1 MKKILAILLTLT
13 FCITSVFAAGDVSFV
28 AKADN
33 VVAVGQKFN
42 LTFTLNNAQSDNVQL
57 PLESLS
63 DFTILY
69 GPQQST
75 SQSFQSING
84 QVTRNS
90 STTYTYVLTPNKEG
104 SFTISPAKATVGDKI
119 IRSNALVIKVIKG
132 ETNTAQGA
140 KGAQQ
145 AQSSSNGTTISDNDL
160 FVRTEVSKTKMYEQ
174 EQFIATTKVYYRVG
188 LRGFDDYKLPEYKG
202 FISQEIEVPD
212 ATRQSKENVN
222 GKVYNTYILKQCVL
236 IPQKSGALE
245 LEKGNITAVVQ
256 VRVQGGGGGFFGDMF
271 STVRELKKNLTI
283 PGVKINVQELP
294 KNGKPVDFS
303 GAVGSFSMN
312 TSITPENGYKTNDAI
327 NIKVKI
333 NGSGN
338 LKYAKNPEIKF
349 PTDFEL
355 YDPKITSKIKAS
367 DAGLNGSKEIEYLA
381 IARYPGEYVIPSAEF
396 SYFDTKSKSYK
407 TLKTPEY
414 KINVEKG
421 AETADNQTVVSNF
434 TNKESI
440 KYIGTNDIRFIN
452 TKDLNTTPKDDYLFG
467 SMAFYLWFIIPLVL
481 FIIAYFFLRKLAEEN
496 SNVALMKKKKAN
508 KQALKRLATAK
519 SFLDKEDLKSFYDE
533 TIKAITGFVGDKF
546 NIPLAQQNKDAM
558 EDILKEKGLKE
569 ETINNFSKILDTC
582 QFARFAPAAVKES
595 PKEIYENAIALINS
609 IEEEVKK

>member
-13 FCITSVFAAGDVSFV
+13 YFSVMSVFAAGDVSFV

-33 VVAVGQKFN
+33 VVAVGQKFR
-42 LTFTLNNAQSDNVQL
+42 LTFTLNNAESDNVQL

-84 QVTRNS
+84 QVTRTN
-90 STTYTYVLTPNKEG
+90 STTYQYMLTANKEG
-104 SFTISPAKATVGDKI
+104 TFTISPAKATVGDKI

-132 ETNTAQGA
+132 ETNTNQGSQ
-140 KGAQQ
+140 QQ
-145 AQSSSNGTTISDNDL
+145 AQSSSNGLQISDNDL
-160 FVRTEVSKTKMYEQ
+160 FIRTEVSKTKMYEQ
-174 EQFIATTKVYYRVG
+174 EQFVATTKVYYRVG
-188 LRGFDDYKLPEYKG
+188 LRAFDDYKLPEYKG
-202 FISQEIEVPD
+202 FISQEIEVPE
-212 ATRQSKENVN
+212 AKRQSKENVN

-236 IPQKSGALE
+236 IPQKSGNQE

-271 STVRELKKNLTI
+271 ASVRDVKKQLTI
-283 PGVKINVQELP
+283 PSVKINVQELP
-294 KNGKPVDFS
+294 KNGKPADFS
-303 GAVGSFSMN
+303 GAVGSFTMN
-312 TSITPENGYKTNDAI
+312 TTITPEDGYKTNDAI
-327 NIKVKI
+327 NLKVKI
-333 NGSGN
+333 SGSGN
-338 LKYAKNPEIKF
+338 LKYAKNPDIKF

-355 YDPKITSKIKAS
+355 YDPKVTSKIKAS

-396 SYFDTKSKSYK
+396 SYFDVKSKSYK

-414 KINVEKG
+414 KLNIDKG
-421 AETADNQTVVSNF
+421 AETSDNQTVVGNF

-440 KYIGTNDIRFIN
+440 KYLGNNEIRFIN
-452 TKDLNTTPKDDYLFG
+452 TKDLNTTPKNDYLFG
-467 SMAFYLWFIIPLVL
+467 SLAFYLWFIIPLVL

-519 SFLDKEDLKSFYDE
+519 SFLDKEDLKSFYEE
-533 TIKAITGFVGDKF
+533 TGKAIIGFVGDKF
-546 NIPLAQQNKDAM
+546 NIPLALQNKDAM
-558 EDILKEKGLKE
+558 QEILNEKGLSE
-569 ETINNFSKILDTC
+569 ETIKKFSAILDTC

-595 PKEIYENAIALINS
+595 PREIYDNAIALINS

>member
-1 MKKILAILLTLT
+1 MKKILAILLTLA
-13 FCITSVFAAGDVSFV
+13 FCVTSVFAAGDVSFV

-75 SQSFQSING
+75 SQSFQSVNG
-84 QVTRNS
+84 QVTRTS

-119 IRSNALVIKVIKG
+119 VRSNALVIKVIKG
-132 ETNTAQGA
+132 ETNTNQGS
-140 KGAQQ
+140 QR
-145 AQSSSNGTTISDNDL
+145 AQSSSNSTTIDDNDL
-160 FVRTEVSKTKMYEQ
+160 FIRTELSKTKMYEQ
-174 EQFIATTKVYYRVG
+174 EQFVATTKVYYRVA

-202 FISQEIEVPD
+202 FISQEIEVPE

-236 IPQKSGALE
+236 IPQKSGAQE

-271 STVRELKKNLTI
+271 TSVRELKKNLTI

-294 KNGKPVDFS
+294 KNGKPADFS

-312 TSITPENGYKTNDAI
+312 TTITPENGYKTNDAI
-327 NIKVKI
+327 NVKVKI

-355 YDPKITSKIKAS
+355 YDPKVTAKIKAS

-396 SYFDTKSKSYK
+396 SYFDTKTKSYK

-421 AETADNQTVVSNF
+421 AETMDNQTVVSNY

-440 KYIGTNDIRFIN
+440 KYLGTSEIRYIN
-452 TKDLNTTPKDDYLFG
+452 TKDMNTTPKDDFLFG

-481 FIIAYFFLRKLAEEN
+481 FIIAYLFLRKLAEEN
-496 SNVALMKKKKAN
+496 SNIALVKKKKAN

-546 NIPLAQQNKDAM
+546 NIPLAQQSKDAL
-558 EDILKEKGLKE
+558 EEILKEKGLKE
-569 ETINNFSKILDTC
+569 ETISQFSKILDTC

>member
-13 FCITSVFAAGDVSFV
+13 YFSVMSVFAAGDVSFV

-33 VVAVGQKFN
+33 VVAVGQRFN
-42 LTFTLNNAQSDNVQL
+42 LTFTLNNAESDNVQL

-90 STTYTYVLTPNKEG
+90 STTYTYVLMPKKEG
-104 SFTISPAKATVGDKI
+104 SYTISSAKATVGDKI

-132 ETNTAQGA
+132 EANANQN
-140 KGAQQ
+140 AQQ
-145 AQSSSNGTTISDNDL
+145 AQSSSNGMKINDDDL
-160 FVRTEVSKTKMYEQ
+160 FIRTELSKTKMYEQ

-202 FISQEIEVPD
+202 FISQEIEVPE
-212 ATRQSKENVN
+212 AKRQSKENVN

-236 IPQKSGALE
+236 IPQKSGNQE

-271 STVRELKKNLTI
+271 ASYRELKKNLTI

-294 KNGKPVDFS
+294 KNGKPADFS
-303 GAVGSFSMN
+303 GAVGSFTMN

-327 NIKVKI
+327 TIKVKI

-338 LKYAKNPEIKF
+338 LKYAKDPNITF

-355 YDPKITSKIKAS
+355 YDPKVTSKIKAS
-367 DAGLNGSKEIEYLA
+367 DAGLNGTKEIEYLA

-396 SYFDTKSKSYK
+396 SFFDIKSKTYK

-452 TKDLNTTPKDDYLFG
+452 TKDLTTYPKDDYLFG
-467 SMAFYLWFIIPLVL
+467 SLAFYLWFIIPLVL
-481 FIIAYFFLRKLAEEN
+481 FVIAYLFLRKLAEEN
-496 SNVALMKKKKAN
+496 SNLVLVRRKKAN
-508 KQALKRLATAK
+508 KQALKRLAKAK
-519 SFLDKEDLKSFYDE
+519 SFLDQDDLKSFYDE

-546 NIPLAQQNKDAM
+546 NIPLAQQNKEAM
-558 EDILKEKGLKE
+558 EEILKEKGLKE
-569 ETINNFSKILDTC
+569 ETIINFSAILDTC
-582 QFARFAPAAVKES
+582 QFARFAPTAVKDAPS
-595 PKEIYENAIALINS
+595 DIYNNAIALINS

>member
-13 FCITSVFAAGDVSFV
+13 YFSVMSVLAAGDVSFV

-33 VVAVGQKFN
+33 VVAVGQRFN
-42 LTFTLNNAQSDNVQL
+42 LTFTLNNAESDNVQL

-90 STTYTYVLTPNKEG
+90 ATTYTYVLMPKKEG
-104 SFTISPAKATVGDKI
+104 SYTISSAKATVGDKI
-119 IRSNALVIKVIKG
+119 VRSNALVIKVIKG
-132 ETNTAQGA
+132 EANANQN
-140 KGAQQ
+140 AQQ
-145 AQSSSNGTTISDNDL
+145 AQSSSNGMRISDDDL
-160 FVRTEVSKTKMYEQ
+160 FIRTELSKTKMYEQ

-202 FISQEIEVPD
+202 FISQEIEVPE
-212 ATRQSKENVN
+212 AKRQSKENVN

-236 IPQKSGALE
+236 IPQKSGTQE

-271 STVRELKKNLTI
+271 ASYRELKKNLVI

-294 KNGKPVDFS
+294 KNGKPDDFS

-312 TSITPENGYKTNDAI
+312 TSITPEDGYKTNDAI
-327 NIKVKI
+327 TIKVKI

-338 LKYAKNPEIKF
+338 LKYAKDPKITF

-355 YDPKITSKIKAS
+355 YDPKVTAKIKAS
-367 DAGLNGSKEIEYLA
+367 DAGLNGTKEIEYLA

-396 SYFDTKSKSYK
+396 SYFDIKSKTYK

-421 AETADNQTVVSNF
+421 AETSDNQTVVSNF

-452 TKDLNTTPKDDYLFG
+452 TKDLTTYPKDDYLFG
-467 SMAFYLWFIIPLVL
+467 SLAFYLWFIIPLAL
-481 FIIAYFFLRKLAEEN
+481 FIIAYLFLRKLAEEN
-496 SNVALMKKKKAN
+496 SNMVLVRKKKAN
-508 KQALKRLATAK
+508 KQALKRLAKAK
-519 SFLDKEDLKSFYDE
+519 SFLDQDDLKSFYDE

-546 NIPLAQQNKDAM
+546 NIPLAQQNKEAM
-558 EDILKEKGLKE
+558 EEILKGKGLKE
-569 ETINNFSKILDTC
+569 ETIVNFSTILDTC
-582 QFARFAPAAVKES
+582 QFARFAPTAVKGS
-595 PKEIYENAIALINS
+595 PSDIYNDAIALINS

>member
-1 MKKILAILLTLT
+1 MKKILAILLTLA
-13 FCITSVFAAGDVSFV
+13 FCVTSVFAAGDVSFV

-75 SQSFQSING
+75 SQSFQSVNG
-84 QVTRNS
+84 QVTRTS

-119 IRSNALVIKVIKG
+119 VRSNALVIKVIKG
-132 ETNTAQGA
+132 EENTNQNS
-140 KGAQQ
+140 KQN
-145 AQSSSNGTTISDNDL
+145 QSSSNSMQISDNDL
-160 FVRTEVSKTKMYEQ
+160 FIRTEVSKTKVYEQ
-174 EQFIATTKVYYRVG
+174 EQFVATTKVYYRVA
-188 LRGFDDYKLPEYKG
+188 LRGFDEYKLPEYKG

-236 IPQKSGALE
+236 IPQKSGSQE

-271 STVRELKKNLTI
+271 SSVRELKKNLTI
-283 PGVKINVQELP
+283 PAVKINVQELP
-294 KNGKPVDFS
+294 KNGKPADFS
-303 GAVGSFSMN
+303 GAVGSFTMN

-327 NIKVKI
+327 NVKVKI

-355 YDPKITSKIKAS
+355 YDPKVTSKIKAS

-421 AETADNQTVVSNF
+421 AESADNQTVVSNF

-452 TKDLNTTPKDDYLFG
+452 TKDMNTTPKDDYLFG
-467 SMAFYLWFIIPLVL
+467 SMAFYLWFIIPLAL
-481 FIIAYFFLRKLAEEN
+481 FIIAYFFLRKLAAEN
-496 SNVALMKKKKAN
+496 SNVALMRKKKAN
-508 KQALKRLATAK
+508 KQALKRLSTAK
-519 SFLDKEDLKSFYDE
+519 AFLDKEDLKSFYDE
-533 TIKAITGFVGDKF
+533 TGKAITGFVGDKF

-558 EDILKEKGLKE
+558 EEILKEKGLKD
-569 ETINNFSKILDTC
+569 ETIKNFTTILDTC

-595 PKEIYENAIALINS
+595 PKEIYENAISLINS

>member
-13 FCITSVFAAGDVSFV
+13 YFSVMSVLAAGDVSFV

-33 VVAVGQKFN
+33 VVAVGQRFN
-42 LTFTLNNAQSDNVQL
+42 LTFTLNNAESDNVQL

-90 STTYTYVLTPNKEG
+90 ATTYTYVLMPKKEG
-104 SFTISPAKATVGDKI
+104 SYTISSAKATVGDKI

-132 ETNTAQGA
+132 EANANQN
-140 KGAQQ
+140 AQQ
-145 AQSSSNGTTISDNDL
+145 SQSSSNGMKISDDDL
-160 FVRTEVSKTKMYEQ
+160 FIRTELSKTKMYEQ

-202 FISQEIEVPD
+202 FISQEIEVPE
-212 ATRQSKENVN
+212 AKRQSKENVN

-236 IPQKSGALE
+236 IPQKSGVQE

-271 STVRELKKNLTI
+271 ASYRELKKNLTI

-294 KNGKPVDFS
+294 KNGKPADFS

-312 TSITPENGYKTNDAI
+312 TSITPEDGYKTNDAI
-327 NIKVKI
+327 TIKVKI

-338 LKYAKNPEIKF
+338 LKYAKDPNITF

-355 YDPKITSKIKAS
+355 YDPKVTSKIKAS
-367 DAGLNGSKEIEYLA
+367 DAGLNGSKETEYLA

-396 SYFDTKSKSYK
+396 SYFDIKSKTYK

-452 TKDLNTTPKDDYLFG
+452 TKDLTTYPKDDYLFG
-467 SMAFYLWFIIPLVL
+467 SLAFYLWFIIPLVL
-481 FIIAYFFLRKLAEEN
+481 FIIAYLFLRKLAEEN
-496 SNVALMKKKKAN
+496 SNMVLVRKKKAN
-508 KQALKRLATAK
+508 KQALKRLAKAK
-519 SFLDKEDLKSFYDE
+519 SFLDQEDLKSFYDE
-533 TIKAITGFVGDKF
+533 TSKAITGFVGDKF
-546 NIPLAQQNKDAM
+546 NIPLAQQNKEAM
-558 EDILKEKGLKE
+558 EEILKEKGLKE
-569 ETINNFSKILDTC
+569 ETITNFSAMLDTC
-582 QFARFAPAAVKES
+582 QFARFAPTAVKES
-595 PKEIYENAIALINS
+595 PSDIYNNAIALINS

>member
-13 FCITSVFAAGDVSFV
+13 YFSVMSVFAAGDVSFV

-33 VVAVGQKFN
+33 VVAVGQRFN
-42 LTFTLNNAQSDNVQL
+42 LTFTLNNAESDNVQL

-90 STTYTYVLTPNKEG
+90 ATTYTYVLMPKKEG
-104 SFTISPAKATVGDKI
+104 SYTISSAKATVGDKI

-132 ETNTAQGA
+132 EANANHN
-140 KGAQQ
+140 AQQ
-145 AQSSSNGTTISDNDL
+145 AQSSRIGMKINDDDL
-160 FVRTEVSKTKMYEQ
+160 FIRTELSKTKMYEQ
-174 EQFIATTKVYYRVG
+174 EQFIATTKVYYRVA

-202 FISQEIEVPD
+202 FISQEIEVPE
-212 ATRQSKENVN
+212 AKRQSKENVN

-236 IPQKSGALE
+236 IPQKSGNQE

-271 STVRELKKNLTI
+271 ASYRELKKNLTI

-294 KNGKPVDFS
+294 KNGKPADFS
-303 GAVGSFSMN
+303 GAVGSFTMN
-312 TSITPENGYKTNDAI
+312 TSITPEDGYKTNDAI
-327 NIKVKI
+327 TIKVKI

-338 LKYAKNPEIKF
+338 LKYAKDPNITF

-355 YDPKITSKIKAS
+355 YDPKVTSKIKAS
-367 DAGLNGSKEIEYLA
+367 DAGLNGTKEIEYLA

-396 SYFDTKSKSYK
+396 SYFDIKSKTYK

-440 KYIGTNDIRFIN
+440 KYLGTNDIRFIN
-452 TKDLNTTPKDDYLFG
+452 TKDLTTYPKDDYLFG
-467 SMAFYLWFIIPLVL
+467 SLAFYLWFIIPLVL
-481 FIIAYFFLRKLAEEN
+481 FVIAYLFLRKLAEEN
-496 SNVALMKKKKAN
+496 SNMVLVRKKKAN
-508 KQALKRLATAK
+508 KQALKRLAKAK
-519 SFLDKEDLKSFYDE
+519 SFLDQEDLKSFYDE
-533 TIKAITGFVGDKF
+533 TSKAITGFVGDKF
-546 NIPLAQQNKDAM
+546 NIPL
-558 EDILKEKGLKE
+558 
-569 ETINNFSKILDTC
+569 
-582 QFARFAPAAVKES
+582 
-595 PKEIYENAIALINS
+595 
-609 IEEEVKK
+609 

>member
-13 FCITSVFAAGDVSFV
+13 YFSVMSVLAAGEVSFV

-33 VVAVGQKFN
+33 VVAVGQRFN
-42 LTFTLNNAQSDNVQL
+42 LTFTLNNAESDNVQL

-90 STTYTYVLTPNKEG
+90 ATTYTYVLMPKKEG
-104 SFTISPAKATVGDKI
+104 SYTISSAKATVGDKI
-119 IRSNALVIKVIKG
+119 VRSNALVIKVIKG
-132 ETNTAQGA
+132 EANANQN
-140 KGAQQ
+140 AQQ
-145 AQSSSNGTTISDNDL
+145 AQSSSNGMKINDDDL
-160 FVRTEVSKTKMYEQ
+160 FIRTELSKTKMYEQ

-202 FISQEIEVPD
+202 FISQEIEVPE
-212 ATRQSKENVN
+212 AKRQSKENVN

-236 IPQKSGALE
+236 IPQKSGAQE

-271 STVRELKKNLTI
+271 ASYRELKKNLTI

-294 KNGKPVDFS
+294 KNGKPADFS

-312 TSITPENGYKTNDAI
+312 TSITPEDGYKTNDAI
-327 NIKVKI
+327 TIKVKI

-338 LKYAKNPEIKF
+338 LKYAKDPKITF

-355 YDPKITSKIKAS
+355 YDPKVTAKIKAS
-367 DAGLNGSKEIEYLA
+367 DAGLNGTKEIEYLA
-381 IARYPGEYVIPSAEF
+381 IARYPGEYIIPSAEF
-396 SYFDTKSKSYK
+396 SYFDIKSKTYK

-421 AETADNQTVVSNF
+421 AETSDNQTVVSNF

-452 TKDLNTTPKDDYLFG
+452 TKDLTTYPKDDYLFG
-467 SMAFYLWFIIPLVL
+467 SLAFYLWFIIPLAL
-481 FIIAYFFLRKLAEEN
+481 FIIAYLFLRKLAEEN
-496 SNVALMKKKKAN
+496 SNMVLVRKKKAN
-508 KQALKRLATAK
+508 KQALKRLAKAK
-519 SFLDKEDLKSFYDE
+519 SFLDQDDLKSFYDE

-546 NIPLAQQNKDAM
+546 NIPLAQQNKEAM
-558 EDILKEKGLKE
+558 EEILKGKGLKE
-569 ETINNFSKILDTC
+569 ETIVNFSAILDTC
-582 QFARFAPAAVKES
+582 QFARFAPTAVKGS
-595 PKEIYENAIALINS
+595 PSDIYNDAIALINS

>member
-13 FCITSVFAAGDVSFV
+13 YFSVMSVLAAGEVSFV

-33 VVAVGQKFN
+33 VVAVGQRFN
-42 LTFTLNNAQSDNVQL
+42 LTFTLNNAESDNVQL

-90 STTYTYVLTPNKEG
+90 ATTYTYVLMPKKEG
-104 SFTISPAKATVGDKI
+104 SYTISSAKATVGDKI
-119 IRSNALVIKVIKG
+119 VRSNALVIKVIKG
-132 ETNTAQGA
+132 EANANQNA
-140 KGAQQ
+140 KQ
-145 AQSSSNGTTISDNDL
+145 AQSSSNGMRISDDDL
-160 FVRTEVSKTKMYEQ
+160 FIRTELSKTKMYEQ

-202 FISQEIEVPD
+202 FISQEIEVPE
-212 ATRQSKENVN
+212 AKRQSKENVN

-236 IPQKSGALE
+236 IPQKSGAQE

-271 STVRELKKNLTI
+271 ASYRELKKNLVI
-283 PGVKINVQELP
+283 PGVKINVRELP
-294 KNGKPVDFS
+294 TNGKPADFS

-312 TSITPENGYKTNDAI
+312 TSITPEDGYKTNDAI
-327 NIKVKI
+327 TIKVKI

-338 LKYAKNPEIKF
+338 LKYAKDPKITF

-355 YDPKITSKIKAS
+355 YDPKVTAKIKAS
-367 DAGLNGSKEIEYLA
+367 DAGLNGTKEIEYLA

-396 SYFDTKSKSYK
+396 SYFDIKSKTYK

-421 AETADNQTVVSNF
+421 AETSDNQTVVSNF

-452 TKDLNTTPKDDYLFG
+452 TKDLTTYPKDDYLFG
-467 SMAFYLWFIIPLVL
+467 SLAFYLWFIIPLAL
-481 FIIAYFFLRKLAEEN
+481 FIIAYLFLRKLAEEN
-496 SNVALMKKKKAN
+496 SNMVLVRKKKAN
-508 KQALKRLATAK
+508 KQALKRLAKAK
-519 SFLDKEDLKSFYDE
+519 SFLDQDDLKSFYDE

-546 NIPLAQQNKDAM
+546 NIPLAQQNKEAM
-558 EDILKEKGLKE
+558 EEILKGKGLKE
-569 ETINNFSKILDTC
+569 ETIVNFSTILDTC
-582 QFARFAPAAVKES
+582 QFARFAPTAVKGS
-595 PKEIYENAIALINS
+595 PSDIYNDAIALINS

>member
-13 FCITSVFAAGDVSFV
+13 YFSVMSVLAAGDVSFV

-33 VVAVGQKFN
+33 VVAVGQRFN
-42 LTFTLNNAQSDNVQL
+42 LTFTLNNAESDNVQL

-90 STTYTYVLTPNKEG
+90 ATTYTYVLMPKKEG
-104 SFTISPAKATVGDKI
+104 SYTISSAKATVGDKI

-132 ETNTAQGA
+132 EANANQN
-140 KGAQQ
+140 AQQ
-145 AQSSSNGTTISDNDL
+145 SQSSSNGMKISDDDL
-160 FVRTEVSKTKMYEQ
+160 FIRTELSKTKMYEQ

-202 FISQEIEVPD
+202 FISQEIEVPE
-212 ATRQSKENVN
+212 AKRQSKENVN

-236 IPQKSGALE
+236 IPQKSGVQE

-271 STVRELKKNLTI
+271 ASYRELKKNLTI

-294 KNGKPVDFS
+294 KNGKPADFN

-312 TSITPENGYKTNDAI
+312 TSITPEDGYKTNDAI
-327 NIKVKI
+327 TIKVKI

-338 LKYAKNPEIKF
+338 LKYAKDPNITF

-355 YDPKITSKIKAS
+355 YDPKVTSKIKAS
-367 DAGLNGSKEIEYLA
+367 DAGLNGSKETEYLA

-396 SYFDTKSKSYK
+396 SYFDIKSKTYK

-452 TKDLNTTPKDDYLFG
+452 TKDLTTYPKDDYLFG
-467 SMAFYLWFIIPLVL
+467 SLAFYLWFIIPLVL
-481 FIIAYFFLRKLAEEN
+481 FIIAYLFLRKLAEEN
-496 SNVALMKKKKAN
+496 SNMVLVRKKKAN
-508 KQALKRLATAK
+508 KQALKRLAKAK
-519 SFLDKEDLKSFYDE
+519 AFLDQDDLKSFYDE

-546 NIPLAQQNKDAM
+546 NIPLAQQNKEAM
-558 EDILKEKGLKE
+558 EEILKEKGLKE
-569 ETINNFSKILDTC
+569 ETIINFSAILDTC
-582 QFARFAPAAVKES
+582 QFARFAPTAVKDS
-595 PKEIYENAIALINS
+595 PSDIYNDAIALINS